1 MNKISYWSQFFILF
15 FAITF
20 RAHAL
25 EVPVLT
31 GPVVDEAQFLSRGA
45 SAAIENAL
53 KNFYQKEGIQFQ
65 VLIIDKLVDES
76 IEGYSIK
83 VVDEWKLGKKGDDRA
98 ALFLIALDDRK
109 MRIEVGRGLEGNL
122 TDLTSNR
129 IINEVKPFFQKNDF
143 DNGVALGLA
152 LMAQAEGKKL
162 DFQGEIKPRHQ
173 RRGGSASMV
182 IFAIF
187 GLIFFLQMFFPS
199 GRGGSGRGGMGGFG
213 GFGGGGFGGG
223 SGGGGSWGGGGG
235 GFSGGGSS
243 GSW

>member
-1 MNKISYWSQFFILF
+1 MNNISTWLKFSILF

-20 RAHAL
+20 KVSAL
-25 EVPVLT
+25 EVPALT
-31 GPVVDEAQFLSRGA
+31 GPVVDEAQFLSRAA
-45 SAAIENAL
+45 SATIENAL
-53 KNFYQKEGIQFQ
+53 RNLYEKEGIQFQ

-122 TDLTSNR
+122 TDLTTHR
-129 IINEVKPFFQKNDF
+129 IIDEVKPFFQKNDF

-162 DFQGEIKPRHQ
+162 DFQGTIKPRHQ
-173 RRGGSASMV
+173 RKGGSASMV
-182 IFAIF
+182 LFAIF
-187 GLIFFLQMFFPS
+187 GLIIFLQMFFPS
-199 GRGGSGRGGMGGFG
+199 GRGRGGMGGFGGG

-223 SGGGGSWGGGGG
+223 SGGGGGWSGGGG

-243 GSW
+243 GNW